1 VLVVVLAGV
10 FSFVAY
16 RKYDEARRNPAS
28 LENVADSTDGT
39 PAPNHSTDPAA
50 PNAGEDPNST
60 PNSQAGS
67 TRLTARPVAT
77 ASADAFQSLEE
88 PPTNQA
94 ASGRHHAMRE
104 GQSAGASTSLTQAAN
119 VPQQSPAREPDA
131 NPFGDLGGP
140 SAGHAPQAAT
150 QQAPVQSEPP
160 QQVVT
165 ASPGATSPLSPNAA
179 GSPAAG
185 QNFANATGMGEST
198 PGAHTARPTPANGGA
213 DAEMQN
219 LFPGEGAGRPANP
232 AAGAQNL
239 AAAGAARD
247 ADPFARKAPAQA
259 TPTQTAQGQA
269 PTQSEPLGNELTDE
283 SRRTAHPS
291 AEGRVVVRM
300 RDNAGSKPEGPAAGT
315 SSGVRGET
323 ALANK
328 EQAPFGGDEPTPEVS
343 KSPATVIVPAR
354 SPSNE
359 LHAAS
364 STTIHPSDTQSPA
377 TGDDPFASGR
387 SGRSTGS
394 AGSGTVEVSATHS
407 SRLAASSG
415 TVSAV
420 GAATDTSDYYVV
432 QPQDNFWTISRKK
445 YGTSRYF
452 LALAE
457 LNKARIPD
465 PARMRPGMKVSTP
478 TADLLE
484 ERYGQFLPAG
494 TRVQVAAAEDTSAKS
509 APTGFFVSAD
519 GTPKYRTSES
529 DTLSDI
535 AAKHLGRSSRW
546 IQIFEMNR
554 DKLAS
559 PNQLKVGTEL
569 SLPGDASNIAVSNED
584 DDRR

>member
-39 PAPNHSTDPAA
+39 PAPNNSNDPAA
-50 PNAGEDPNST
+50 PNVGEDPNNTS
-60 PNSQAGS
+60 NSMAGS
-67 TRLTARPVAT
+67 TTAAARPVAT

-88 PPTNQA
+88 PPANQP
-94 ASGRHHAMRE
+94 ASGHHHSMHE
-104 GQSAGASTSLTQAAN
+104 GQSASASTSLTQATN
-119 VPQQSPAREPDA
+119 PQKQSPVREPDA

-140 SAGHAPQAAT
+140 TASHAPQAAT

-160 QQVVT
+160 QQVAT
-165 ASPGATSPLSPNAA
+165 ASPVATSAA
-179 GSPAAG
+179 
-185 QNFANATGMGEST
+185 
-198 PGAHTARPTPANGGA
+198 
-213 DAEMQN
+213 DMQN
-219 LFPGEGAGRPANP
+219 LFPGEGGVRPANP
-232 AAGAQNL
+232 AAGGQSV

-247 ADPFARKAPAQA
+247 ADPFARKAPSQV
-259 TPTQTAQGQA
+259 AQGQA
-269 PTQSEPLGNELTDE
+269 PPTQSEPADNELMNE
-283 SRRTAHPS
+283 PRRTAHPS
-291 AEGRVVVRM
+291 ADGRAVVRM
-300 RDNAGSKPEGPAAGT
+300 RDEADSKLETPAAGV
-315 SSGVRGET
+315 SGAIRGET

-328 EQAPFGGDEPTPEVS
+328 EHAPFGGDEPTPEVS
-343 KSPATVIVPAR
+343 KSPSSAIVPAH
-354 SPSNE
+354 SPSHE

-364 STTIHPSDTQSPA
+364 STTNRPADVQSSA
-377 TGDDPFASGR
+377 GGEDPFGGSRPGH
-387 SGRSTGS
+387 GTGS
-394 AGSGTVEVSATHS
+394 GTGTVEVSTTHS

-420 GAATDTSDYYVV
+420 GTATDTSDYYVV

-478 TADLLE
+478 PAELLE
-484 ERYGQFLPAG
+484 DRYGQFLPAG
-494 TRVQVAAAEDTSAKS
+494 TRVQVAAAEDISAKS
-509 APTGFFVSAD
+509 APTGFFISPD

-535 AAKHLGRSSRW
+535 AARHLGRSSRW

-554 DKLAS
+554 DKLSS